1 MADPILMAIAE
12 HALAY
17 GAMNAALDL
26 RNRLAAE
33 LPPRDRRSDDTAIF
47 ETDDPR
53 WIENERNASAAFDFE
68 ADAALELISI
78 EPTTLDGAAKL
89 VQYVSDLEASGHR
102 WPEGLQEDEKPTKL
116 RKNWAVLL
124 HRNFAIT
131 GAANSP

>member
-26 RNRLAAE
+26 RNRLQAE
-33 LPPRDRRSDDTAIF
+33 LQPGDRRSDDTAVF

-68 ADAALELISI
+68 ADAALGSSASSRLRWTARRSWCSTSAISKR
-78 EPTTLDGAAKL
+78 AATGGRK
-89 VQYVSDLEASGHR
+89 ASR
-102 WPEGLQEDEKPTKL
+102 RT
-116 RKNWAVLL
+116 R
-124 HRNFAIT
+124 
-131 GAANSP
+131 SPPSS